1 MATAV
6 RTGEPSITSTLGD
19 DVLETVAD
27 ILRDRDGTPLSELGV
42 FYAPTPPLAE
52 QTLSTALIVTPEAL
66 GVSSWVLSALYRA
79 AKSRIIAS
87 RRDLRA
93 ATSIL
98 VATPDYATAWAVR
111 REDLMRQK
119 KEMKTA
125 EIDKEGD
132 EELAFCSLILRRSPK
147 SVEAWTHR
155 AWVLRVFGWTDER
168 VRKELNLGLHAASAA
183 PGNYYAGVH
192 RARALRQAKP
202 GVLASQVILSRDW
215 LRRHVS
221 DCSGWWYHTCAIRL
235 ASELDDQEFLYQILD
250 DELYFAIDMDQTYG
264 AKYEC
269 VRNHKKWLSD
279 VCAHPSHF
287 AQLAR

>member
-1 MATAV
+1 MATAS
-6 RTGEPSITSTLGD
+6 RSCEPSITFTLGD

-27 ILRDRDGTPLSELGV
+27 ILHGRDGTALSELGV

-111 REDLMRQK
+111 REELMRQK

-132 EELAFCSLILRRSPK
+132 KELAFCSLILRRSPK

-168 VRKELNLGLHAASAA
+168 VRRELIFGLRAASAA

-192 RARALRQAKP
+192 RARALRQAQP
-202 GVLASQVILSRDW
+202 AVLASQVILSRNW

-221 DCSGWWYHTCAIRL
+221 DCSGWWYHTCAICL
-235 ASELDDQEFLYQILD
+235 VSVLDDQEFLIQILD
-250 DELYFAIDMDQTYG
+250 DELNFAIDMDQRYG
-264 AKYEC
+264 AKYDC
-269 VRNHKKWLSD
+269 VRNHKKRLFD
-279 VCAHPSHF
+279 ICKHPRHL